1 MGRRA
6 GYSRAGKN
14 VHPNNRAGGTGPFYT
29 SGRTTLNPYSLVTQ
43 ANQVAIEIFRPNS
56 RKYDLAEHSYPKEL
70 DMLAAVIDGMNE
82 SGTLDGAGAG
92 GVGSG
97 ANGSSVPSQSENRNG
112 SNMASL
118 LGLIELSWGD
128 VGLLLTMPR
137 QGLGQ
142 AAIAAV
148 ADEDQLARFGGKW
161 AAMAITEPEAGSD
174 SAAIRT
180 TARLE
185 GDEYVLNGE
194 KIFVTSG
201 DRAELIVVWATLDR
215 DQGRAAIKS
224 FVVER
229 DNPGLQL
236 ERLEHKLGIRAS
248 DTANFRLEDCRVP
261 KENLLGSAEIEPRRG
276 FTGVMQTFDNTRPLV
291 AGMAIGVARACLE
304 RTRELLSEAGVEI
317 DYDTPPHAQRATAS
331 EFIAMESDWEA
342 ARLLTLEAAWMAD
355 NRKPNSLQ
363 ASMAK
368 AKAGRTGT
376 DIALRCVALAG
387 SVGYGEGELLE
398 KWARDVKILDI
409 FEGTQQIQQLIVARL
424 LLGKTSAELK

>member
-1 MGRRA
+1 MPCSIFGRESSHDFAEAPLTINLEIPKR
-6 GYSRAGKN
+6 
-14 VHPNNRAGGTGPFYT
+14 FD
-29 SGRTTLNPYSLVTQ
+29 LLVNQ
-43 ANQVAIEIFRPNS
+43 SHQVATEVFRTNS
-56 RKYDLAEHSYPKEL
+56 RKYDRAEHTYPKEL

-82 SGTLDGAGAG
+82 SGALAGAGAG
-92 GVGSG
+92 GVGGGNG
-97 ANGSSVPSQSENRNG
+97 AKADGDTDGNRNG
-112 SNMASL
+112 SNLASL

-148 ADEDQLARFGGKW
+148 ANEEQLKRFGGKW

-180 TARLE
+180 TAVLDE
-185 GDEYVLNGE
+185 ETGEYVLNGE

-201 DRAELIVVWATLDR
+201 DRAELIVVWASLDR
-215 DQGRAAIKS
+215 SQGRAAIKS

-229 DNPGLQL
+229 GNPGLKL
-236 ERLEHKLGIRAS
+236 DRLEHKLGIRAS
-248 DTANFRLEDCRVP
+248 DTANFVLDDCRVS
-261 KENLLGSAEIEPRRG
+261 KENLLGSPEIEPKRG
-276 FTGVMQTFDNTRPLV
+276 FAGVMQTFDNTRPLV
-291 AGMAIGVARACLE
+291 AGMAIGVGRACID
-304 RTRELLSEAGVEI
+304 RTRELLEEAGIEL
-317 DYDTPPHAQRATAS
+317 DYDVPPHSQSAAAS

-342 ARLLTLEAAWMAD
+342 ARLLTLQAAWMAD
-355 NRKPNSLQ
+355 NKKPNSLQ

-376 DIALRCVALAG
+376 DIALRCLALTG
-387 SVGYGEGELLE
+387 SIGYSEGELLE

-409 FEGTQQIQQLIVARL
+409 FEGTQQIQLLIVARQ
-424 LLGKTSAELK
+424 LLGRPSVELK

>member
-1 MGRRA
+1 MAINLEIPRRF
-6 GYSRAGKN
+6 
-14 VHPNNRAGGTGPFYT
+14 GT
-29 SGRTTLNPYSLVTQ
+29 LVTQ
-43 ANQVAIEIFRPNS
+43 ANQVATEVFRKNS
-56 RKYDLAEHSYPKEL
+56 RKYDLAEHEYPKEL

-82 SGTLDGAGAG
+82 SGALGGAGAG
-92 GVGSG
+92 GVGSVVPS
-97 ANGSSVPSQSENRNG
+97 ANGNAANSGTDAAANRNG

-128 VGLLLTMPR
+128 VGLVLTMPR

-142 AAIAAV
+142 AAITAV
-148 ADEDQLARFGGKW
+148 ADEHQLARFGGKW

-201 DRAELIVVWATLDR
+201 DRADLIVVWATLDR
-215 DQGRAAIKS
+215 SAGRGAIKP

-229 DNPGLQL
+229 DNPGLKL
-236 ERLEHKLGIRAS
+236 DRLEHKLGIRAS
-248 DTANFRLEDCRVP
+248 DTANFVLEDCRVP
-261 KENLLGSAEIEPRRG
+261 KQNLLGSPEIQTSKQG
-276 FTGVMQTFDNTRPLV
+276 FAGVMQTFDNTRPLV
-291 AGMAIGVARACLE
+291 AGMAIGVARACLD
-304 RTRELLSEAGVEI
+304 RTRELLSEAGIEI
-317 DYDTPPHAQRATAS
+317 DYDKPPFVQSAAAS
-331 EFIAMESDWEA
+331 EFITMESDWEA
-342 ARLLTLEAAWMAD
+342 ARLLTLQAAWMAD

-368 AKAGRTGT
+368 AKAGRSAT

-409 FEGTQQIQQLIVARL
+409 FEGTQQIQLLVVARQ
-424 LLGKTSAELK
+424 LLGKSSAELK

>member
-1 MGRRA
+1 MINLETP
-6 GYSRAGKN
+6 KK
-14 VHPNNRAGGTGPFYT
+14 FDQ
-29 SGRTTLNPYSLVTQ
+29 LVDQ
-43 ANQVAIEIFRPNS
+43 AHMVAVEIFRKNS
-56 RKYDLAEHSYPKEL
+56 RKYDLAEHEYPKEL
-70 DMLAAVIDGMNE
+70 DMLAAVIEGSNPA
-82 SGTLDGAGAG
+82 GAGAG
-92 GVGSG
+92 TVGSG
-97 ANGSSVPSQSENRNG
+97 SSGNGASPAGAGGNRNG

-118 LGLIELSWGD
+118 LGLIELCWGD

-148 ADEDQLARFGGKW
+148 ADQEQLKRFGGKW

-180 TARLE
+180 TAKLDQE
-185 GDEYVLNGE
+185 TGEYVLNGE

-201 DRAELIVVWATLDR
+201 DRADLIVVWATLDPS
-215 DQGRAAIKS
+215 QGRAAIKS

-229 DNPGLQL
+229 DNPGLKL
-236 ERLEHKLGIRAS
+236 DRLEHKLGIRAS
-248 DTANFRLEDCRVP
+248 DTANFVLDDCRIP
-261 KENLLGSAEIEPRRG
+261 KENLLGSPEIDTKRG
-276 FTGVMQTFDNTRPLV
+276 FGGVMQTFDNTRPLV
-291 AGMAIGVARACLE
+291 AGMAIGVAKACLD
-304 RTRELLSEAGVEI
+304 RTRELLLDAGIEV
-317 DYDTPPHAQRATAS
+317 DYDAPLHAQPAAAA
-331 EFIAMESDWEA
+331 EFVSMESDWEA
-342 ARLLTLEAAWMAD
+342 ARLLTLRAAWMAD

-368 AKAGRTGT
+368 AKAGRVGT

-387 SVGYGEGELLE
+387 SIGYGEGELLE

-409 FEGTQQIQQLIVARL
+409 FEGTQQIQLLIVSRL

>member
-1 MGRRA
+1 MPINLEIPEKYGA
-6 GYSRAGKN
+6 
-14 VHPNNRAGGTGPFYT
+14 
-29 SGRTTLNPYSLVTQ
+29 LVSQ
-43 ANQVAIEIFRPNS
+43 AHQVATEVFRPNS
-56 RKYDLAEHSYPKEL
+56 RKYDLAEHTYPKEL
-70 DMLAAVIDGMNE
+70 DMLAALIDGRNE
-82 SGTLDGAGAG
+82 SDSLDGAGAG
-92 GVGSG
+92 AVGSG
-97 ANGSSVPSQSENRNG
+97 SSSHGSSRADGNRNG

-118 LGLIELSWGD
+118 LGLIELCWGD
-128 VGLLLTMPR
+128 VGLLLSMPR

-148 ADEDQLARFGGKW
+148 ADEEQLKRFGGKW

-194 KIFVTSG
+194 KIYVTSG
-201 DRAELIVVWATLDR
+201 DRADLIVVWATLDR
-215 DQGRAAIKS
+215 SAGRGAIKS

-229 DNPGLQL
+229 DNPGLKL
-236 ERLEHKLGIRAS
+236 DRLEHKLGIRAS
-248 DTANFRLEDCRVP
+248 DTANFFLEECRVP
-261 KENLLGSAEIEPRRG
+261 RDNLLGSPEIETKRG
-276 FTGVMQTFDNTRPLV
+276 FAGVMQTFDNTRPLV
-291 AGMAIGVARACLE
+291 AGMAVGVARACLE
-304 RTRELLSEAGVEI
+304 RTRELLGETGVEI
-317 DYDTPPHAQRATAS
+317 DYDLPPHVQSAAAS

-342 ARLLTLEAAWMAD
+342 ARLLTLKAAWLAD
-355 NRKPNSLQ
+355 NGKPNSLQ

-409 FEGTQQIQQLIVARL
+409 FEGTQQIQLLVVARQ